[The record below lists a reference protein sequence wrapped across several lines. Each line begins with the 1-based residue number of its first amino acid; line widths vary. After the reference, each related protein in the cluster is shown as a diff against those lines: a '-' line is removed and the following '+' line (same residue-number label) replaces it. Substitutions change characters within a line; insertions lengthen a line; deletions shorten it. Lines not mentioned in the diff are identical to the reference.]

1 MKKKILSDTLSQ
13 IFRTRKRF
21 VFGILMALILE
32 TVISLGLPGILSKII
47 DGLGKQTATW
57 LVTFILFF
65 LVIVVVKGFATV
77 LNSYLSEKMGR
88 SVCDEIRKELLEKL
102 FQFSVSQ
109 HKMSKTGDFFEKI
122 EGDVNVMVGFFS
134 NMLIDIISSSFMIFG
149 ILVVFMTKSLLLGG
163 IFCGIAVLIFVIF
176 IGTQKSLSSLWND
189 ARGSETKLFGEFSE
203 DVYAAADVK
212 GIGKEHY
219 INDRFQKD
227 FAEFERKQVK
237 ASFWGNLPATV
248 FFSLLNVAEG
258 VALLI
263 GVQLLNRGRL
273 SIGELYLLTS
283 YVGLLN
289 MPFFHLKY
297 QFAQMPMS
305 LAAFKRINSIFEME
319 SQENQNE
326 GTAEFVGN
334 EIAFSKVSFGY
345 NHSRVLSDVS
355 FTIGSNENVLIEGRT
370 GCGKST
376 ILHLIAGLYVPDSG
390 KILIGGKDIRAFNRK
405 KYVENVFYISQFYPI
420 IEDTLLNNLVRFY
433 DSYDKE
439 TVERALKTT
448 HMDQWMKET
457 KTELDDIIKPE
468 DFTVN
473 EAQVLAWTAAL
484 IAKPRILLVDEFD
497 ASIDDKVLGMVDMLL
512 RDEFTDSTIIM
523 VSHKNRSALKFHKKI
538 HMEENRIQVETC

>member
-1 MKKKILSDTLSQ
+1 MQKKILSDTLLQ

-21 VFGILMALILE
+21 VFGILISLILE

-47 DGLGKQTATW
+47 DGLGKQTITW
-57 LVTFILFF
+57 LVAFILFF
-65 LVIVVVKGFATV
+65 LAVVVVKGFATV

-88 SVCDEIRKELLEKL
+88 SVCDEIRKELLKKL

-134 NMLIDIISSSFMIFG
+134 NMLIDIMSSSFMIVG
-149 ILVVFMTKSLLLGG
+149 ILVVFLTESLILGG
-163 IFCGIAVLIFVIF
+163 IFCVIAVLIFVIF
-176 IGTQKSLSSLWND
+176 IGTQKSLSALWND
-189 ARGSETKLFGEFSE
+189 ARVSETKLFGEFSE

-212 GIGKEHY
+212 GIGKEDY
-219 INDRFQKD
+219 IHERFHKD
-227 FAEFERKQVK
+227 FAEFEQKQVK

-258 VALLI
+258 IALLI

-305 LAAFKRINSIFEME
+305 LAALKRVNSIFEME
-319 SQENQNE
+319 SQEDQNE
-326 GTAEFVGN
+326 EAAEFSGN
-334 EIAFSKVSFGY
+334 EIVFSDVSFGY
-345 NHSRVLSDVS
+345 NQSRVLSDIS

-376 ILHLIAGLYVPDSG
+376 ILHLIAGLYVPDCG
-390 KILIGGKDIRAFNRK
+390 KILIGGKEIREFNRR
-405 KYVENVFYISQFYPI
+405 KYVENVFYYEKQS
-420 IEDTLLNNLVRFY
+420 
-433 DSYDKE
+433 
-439 TVERALKTT
+439 VELALKIT
-448 HMDQWMKET
+448 HMDQWMEET
-457 KTELDDIIKPE
+457 KIGLEDTIKPE

-473 EAQVLAWTAAL
+473 EAQILAWTAAL

-497 ASIDDKVLGMVDMLL
+497 ASIDDKILTTIDTLL
-512 RDEFTDSTIIM
+512 EKEFTDSTIIM

-538 HMEENRIQVETC
+538 HMEESRIQVETC

>member
-1 MKKKILSDTLSQ
+1 MKKKILSDTLLQ
-13 IFRTRKRF
+13 IFRTRKGF
-21 VFGILMALILE
+21 VFGILISLILE
-32 TVISLGLPGILSKII
+32 TLISLGLPGILSKII
-47 DGLGKQTATW
+47 DGLGKQTVTW
-57 LVTFILFF
+57 LVAFILFF
-65 LVIVVVKGFATV
+65 LAMVVVKGFATV

-88 SVCDEIRKELLEKL
+88 SVCDEIRKELLKKL

-134 NMLIDIISSSFMIFG
+134 NMLIDIMSSSFMILG
-149 ILVVFMTKSLLLGG
+149 ILVVFLTKSLILGG
-163 IFCGIAVLIFVIF
+163 IFCVIAVLIFVIF
-176 IGTQKSLSSLWND
+176 IGTQKSLSALWND
-189 ARGSETKLFGEFSE
+189 ARVGETKLFGEFSE

-212 GIGKEHY
+212 GIGKEDY
-219 INDRFQKD
+219 IHERFHKD
-227 FAEFERKQVK
+227 FAEFEQKQVK

-258 VALLI
+258 IALLI
-263 GVQLLNRGRL
+263 GVQLLNRGKL

-305 LAAFKRINSIFEME
+305 LAALKRVE
-319 SQENQNE
+319 SQEAKNE
-326 GTAEFVGN
+326 GTAEFSGN
-334 EIAFSKVSFGY
+334 EIMFSDVSFGY
-345 NHSRVLSDVS
+345 NQSRVLSDIS
-355 FTIGSNENVLIEGRT
+355 FAIGSNENVLIEGRT

-390 KILIGGKDIRAFNRK
+390 KILIGGKEIKEFNRR

-433 DSYDKE
+433 DNYEKRS
-439 TVERALKTT
+439 VERALKIT
-448 HMDQWMKET
+448 HMDRWMEET
-457 KTELDDIIKPE
+457 KTGLEDIITPE

-473 EAQVLAWTAAL
+473 EAQILAWTAAL

-497 ASIDDKVLGMVDMLL
+497 ASIDDKILTTIDTLL
-512 RDEFTDSTIIM
+512 EKEFTDSTIIM
-523 VSHKNRSALKFHKKI
+523 VSHKNRSGLKFHKKI
-538 HMEENRIQVETC
+538 HMEESRIQVETC

>member
-1 MKKKILSDTLSQ
+1 MKKRILSDTLLQ

-21 VFGILMALILE
+21 VLGILISLILE

-47 DGLGKQTATW
+47 DGLGKQTITW
-57 LVTFILFF
+57 LVAFILFF
-65 LVIVVVKGFATV
+65 LAVVVVKGFATV

-88 SVCDEIRKELLEKL
+88 SVCDEIRKELLKKL

-134 NMLIDIISSSFMIFG
+134 NMLIDIMSSSFMIVG
-149 ILVVFMTKSLLLGG
+149 ILVVFLTKSLILGG
-163 IFCGIAVLIFVIF
+163 IFCVIAVLIFVIF
-176 IGTQKSLSSLWND
+176 IGTQKSLSALWND
-189 ARGSETKLFGEFSE
+189 ARVSETKLFGEFSE

-212 GIGKEHY
+212 GIGKEDY
-219 INDRFQKD
+219 IHERFHKD
-227 FAEFERKQVK
+227 FAEFEQKQVK

-258 VALLI
+258 IALLI

-305 LAAFKRINSIFEME
+305 LAALKRVNSIFEME
-319 SQENQNE
+319 SQEDQNE
-326 GTAEFVGN
+326 EAAEFSGN
-334 EIAFSKVSFGY
+334 EIVFSDVSFGY
-345 NHSRVLSDVS
+345 NQSRVLSDIS

-376 ILHLIAGLYVPDSG
+376 ILHLIAGLYVPDCG
-390 KILIGGKDIRAFNRK
+390 KILIGGKEIREFNRR

-433 DSYDKE
+433 DNYEKQS
-439 TVERALKTT
+439 VELALKIT
-448 HMDQWMKET
+448 HMDQWMEET
-457 KTELDDIIKPE
+457 KIGLEDTIKPE

-473 EAQVLAWTAAL
+473 EAQILAWTAAL
-484 IAKPRILLVDEFD
+484 IAKSRILLVDEFD
-497 ASIDDKVLGMVDMLL
+497 ASIDDKILTTIDTLL
-512 RDEFTDSTIIM
+512 EKEFTGSTIIM

-538 HMEENRIQVETC
+538 HMEESRIQVETC